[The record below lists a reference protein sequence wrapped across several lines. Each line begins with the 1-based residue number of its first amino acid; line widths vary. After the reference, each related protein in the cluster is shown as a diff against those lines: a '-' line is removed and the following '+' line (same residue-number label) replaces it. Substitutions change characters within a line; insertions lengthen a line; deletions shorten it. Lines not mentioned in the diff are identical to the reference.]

1 MHKHTIESSRKM
13 IERAVGA
20 SLPSLS
26 SYTEVHMQPSPD
38 VEAYPIG
45 IEVCQSH
52 YLSTRILADQCRLW

>member
-1 MHKHTIESSRKM
+1 MHKHTIESRRKM

-26 SYTEVHMQPSPD
+26 SYSEVHMQPSPD

-45 IEVCQSH
+45 TGDCQSH
-52 YLSTRILADQCRLW
+52 YHSSRILADQYRLW